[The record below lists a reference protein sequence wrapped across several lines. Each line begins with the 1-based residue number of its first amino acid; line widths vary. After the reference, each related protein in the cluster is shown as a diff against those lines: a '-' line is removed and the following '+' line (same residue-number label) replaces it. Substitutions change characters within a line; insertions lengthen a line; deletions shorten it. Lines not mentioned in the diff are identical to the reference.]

1 MDAAEEVKRSAATP
15 HIPSKRNIFAR
26 DAQIN
31 ALCHDSVLKG
41 ERISMAHLPTA
52 DLAVLLVYLLV
63 TTGFGCWFFQRTR
76 NADRF
81 MEAGRSL
88 PGWAVGLSLF
98 GSYVSSISFLANPGI
113 AYGGN
118 WVHLVFSLMMPVG
131 SIVAVLFY
139 IPFFRSG
146 HAVSAYAHLEDRF
159 GLWARTYTV
168 ICFLLLQSARF
179 AIILFLLSKA
189 LQPLVGAPMVPLIV
203 VLGFLITI
211 YPFLGGT
218 ESVIWTGVVQG
229 IVLLLGPL
237 ACVAVLFWKM
247 PGGPQAIVSIA
258 AAEDK
263 FSLGSPWDF
272 SLTHVTFL
280 QIACYGIVSHLQNLG
295 VDQGYVQRYLSAESD
310 AAAKRSIWVGTALFL
325 PIATL
330 FFFIG
335 TCLYS
340 FYTARPELLPAG
352 ISPDDVFPHFIRTE
366 LPLGLRGL
374 VLAALCAAAMDSN
387 LNSMATLYLCDIHHR
402 LLHPR
407 WQNEQRDLLT
417 LRLAVLGFGAASTLV
432 AVLLAVSDVK
442 QALNVW
448 WDIAGIVSGGILG
461 LFLLGWLVPR
471 CSSRS
476 AAVSVFAGVL
486 LTLWLTIGH
495 HLPAPLYVAID
506 KKWILVFATVGILG
520 VGYFLALLNP
530 RRPRPKAE

>member
-1 MDAAEEVKRSAATP
+1 M
-15 HIPSKRNIFAR
+15 N
-26 DAQIN
+26 
-31 ALCHDSVLKG
+31 
-41 ERISMAHLPTA
+41 HLPAA
-52 DLAVLLVYLLV
+52 DLAVLIVYLLV

-98 GSYVSSISFLANPGI
+98 GSYVSSISFLANPGM
-113 AYGGN
+113 AYRGN

-139 IPFFRSG
+139 IPFFRAG
-146 HAVSAYAHLEDRF
+146 HTVSAYAHLEDRF
-159 GLWARTYTV
+159 GLWARSYTV
-168 ICFLLLQSARF
+168 VCFLLLQAARF

-189 LQPLVGAPMVPLIV
+189 LQPLVGAPMVPLILI
-203 VLGFLITI
+203 LGFLITI

-247 PGGPQAIVSIA
+247 PGGPQAIISIA
-258 AAEDK
+258 TAENK
-263 FSLGSPWDF
+263 FSLGDPWDF
-272 SLTHVTFL
+272 SLIHVTFL
-280 QIACYGIVSHLQNLG
+280 QIACYGIVTHLQNLG
-295 VDQGYVQRYLSAESD
+295 VDQGYVQRYLTAEND
-310 AAAKRSIWVGTALFL
+310 AAAKRSVWVGTALFL

-340 FYTARPELLPAG
+340 YYLARPELLPAG
-352 ISPDDVFPHFIRTE
+352 TQPDDVFPHFIRTE

-387 LNSMATLYLCDIHHR
+387 LNSMATLYLCDIHRR

-407 WQNEQRDLLT
+407 WQSEESDLLV
-417 LRLAVLGFGAASTLV
+417 LRLAVLAFGAVSTLV
-432 AVLLAVSDVK
+432 AVLLAISKVK
-442 QALNVW
+442 EALNVW

-486 LTLWLTIGH
+486 LTLWLTIGNQ
-495 HLPAPLYVAID
+495 LPPPLYVQID
-506 KKWILVFATVGILG
+506 KKWILVFATIGILA
-520 VGYFLALLNP
+520 VGTFLSLLNP
-530 RRPRPKAE
+530 RRADTA